1 MKGTGDEFLARAR
14 FATNEHRGA
23 GGGDGLDL
31 LEDPAQGG
39 APPDDLLE
47 VVLGASLLLQVG
59 LLLGELV
66 LQRRDLLEGQG
77 VIDGHGHLIGNEL
90 QEAHVRRIV
99 GGRLLAREH
108 QRAQP
113 PPGGGQRKPADA
125 LDSIRLHSLP
135 GTPASA

>member
-1 MKGTGDEFLARAR
+1 MSSLPVPVSPRMSTVEPVGATVSTCLRTRRRA
-14 FATNEHRGA
+14 A
-23 GGGDGLDL
+23 LS
-31 LEDPAQGG
+31 
-39 APPDDLLE
+39 PDDILE

-77 VIDGHGHLIGNEL
+77 VLDGHGHLVGNEL

-113 PPGGGQRKPADA
+113 PPGGGQRKPAEA
-125 LDSIRLHSLP
+125 LDSIRLHSFQEP
-135 GTPASA
+135 RPAP

>member
-1 MKGTGDEFLARAR
+1 MAAQLSLTKVPLAARAQVVKGTGDKFLARAR

-39 APPDDLLE
+39 APPDDILE

-66 LQRRDLLEGQG
+66 LQRRDLLESQG
-77 VIDGHGHLIGNEL
+77 VLDGHGHLISN
-90 QEAHVRRIV
+90 
-99 GGRLLAREH
+99 
-108 QRAQP
+108 
-113 PPGGGQRKPADA
+113 
-125 LDSIRLHSLP
+125 
-135 GTPASA
+135 